1 MKTISTSN
9 KRKVKAQR
17 LRFDQFETE
26 PNEPGNKHSRKR
38 GRALRL
44 RGFAV
49 LNYGA
54 GCQCCCDINDMLKY
68 ISARASARGALLKA
82 PPQRTY
88 VHSIATH
95 NWNNQLPLLL
105 IRSSTPINQWTGSYE
120 ASFWKHHSYKFRQKR
135 KLKKKRKNM
144 PQVLAGSPYRVLG
157 ATSLSGAVPAVNYGV
172 NKT

>member
-1 MKTISTSN
+1 MNDLLMKMVIMKTISTSN

-68 ISARASARGALLKA
+68 ISARASARGAPAQGAA
-82 PPQRTY
+82 PAYIRTLDRDTQLEQ
-88 VHSIATH
+88 SAATFAY
-95 NWNNQLPLLL
+95 PF
-105 IRSSTPINQWTGSYE
+105 INT
-120 ASFWKHHSYKFRQKR
+120 
-135 KLKKKRKNM
+135 N
-144 PQVLAGSPYRVLG
+144 
-157 ATSLSGAVPAVNYGV
+157 
-172 NKT
+172 